1 MPKVVDADERR
12 AEITDAA
19 ARLIA
24 RAGVGAATLRDVAAE
39 AGWTTGAITHYFDD
53 KQELLLRTFEASLE
67 HRLSLRV
74 EREST
79 AQTRPINALRSSLE
93 GALPVDADSR
103 RHWLVTVAFC
113 SQAAGDPELAR
124 AQRDAYREFRDHVSR
139 LVVEADLA
147 DAAYADALAERLIA
161 AADGIAVQALF
172 DPEHWSAKRQR
183 DTLAAATAHV
193 L

>member
-53 KQELLLRTFEASLE
+53 KRELLLRTFEASLD

-74 EREST
+74 QRES
-79 AQTRPINALRSSLE
+79 AQEEPIDALRSSLE
-93 GALPVDADSR
+93 GALPVDAASR
-103 RHWLVTVAFC
+103 QHWLVTIAFC
-113 SQAAGDPELAR
+113 SQATGDEELAR
-124 AQRDAYREFRDHVSR
+124 AQRDAYREFRDHISR
-139 LVVEADLA
+139 LVVEAGLA
-147 DAAYADALAERLIA
+147 DGAHADLVAERLIA
-161 AADGIAVQALF
+161 AADGIAIQALF
-172 DPEHWSAKRQR
+172 DPQHWSARRQR
-183 DTLAAATAHV
+183 DSLAAATAHV
-193 L
+193 F